1 MLKTMTATEHLIRHG
16 VTPSVQRIAVMNYLL
31 EHRTHPTV
39 DEIYVAL
46 SKDMPT
52 LSKTTVYNTLE
63 LLVKQK
69 AVLELTID
77 SKMSHYDGYTHAHA
91 HFRCRKCGKIHD
103 MLISEAGLEALQID
117 NGYMMEDLQ
126 VYYSGV
132 CPECLRKEN

>member
-1 MLKTMTATEHLIRHG
+1 MTATEHLIKHG
-16 VTPSVQRIAVMNYLL
+16 IRPSVQRIAVMNYLL

-39 DEIYVAL
+39 DEMYVAL

-91 HFRCRKCGKIHD
+91 HFKCKRCGKIFD
-103 MLISEAGLEALQID
+103 LPISDAALNALQIH
-117 NGYMMEDLQ
+117 NGFLKEDLQ
-126 VYYSGV
+126 VYYCGV
-132 CPECLRKEN
+132 CPQCVNNENN

>member
-1 MLKTMTATEHLIRHG
+1 
-16 VTPSVQRIAVMNYLL
+16 MNYLL

-39 DEIYVAL
+39 DEMYVAL

-91 HFRCRKCGKIHD
+91 HFKCKRCGKIFD
-103 MLISEAGLEALQID
+103 LPISDAALNALQID
-117 NGYMMEDLQ
+117 NGFLKEDLQ
-126 VYYSGV
+126 VYYCGV
-132 CPECLRKEN
+132 CPQCVNNENN

>member
-1 MLKTMTATEHLIRHG
+1 MTATEHLIKHG
-16 VTPSVQRIAVMNYLL
+16 IRPSVQRIAVMNYLL

-39 DEIYVAL
+39 DEMYVAL

-91 HFRCRKCGKIHD
+91 HFKCKRCGKISD
-103 MLISEAGLEALQID
+103 LPISDAALNALQID
-117 NGYMMEDLQ
+117 NGFLKEDLQ
-126 VYYSGV
+126 VYYCGV
-132 CPECLRKEN
+132 CPQCVNNENN

>member
-1 MLKTMTATEHLIRHG
+1 MTATEHLIKHG
-16 VTPSVQRIAVMNYLL
+16 IRPSVQRIAVMNYLL

-39 DEIYVAL
+39 DEMYVAL

-91 HFRCRKCGKIHD
+91 HFKCKKCGRIFDLRCRI
-103 MLISEAGLEALQID
+103 
-117 NGYMMEDLQ
+117 
-126 VYYSGV
+126 
-132 CPECLRKEN
+132 ECFANRQRVHEGRPASLLLWCVSAMRE

>member
-1 MLKTMTATEHLIRHG
+1 MTATEHLIKHG
-16 VTPSVQRIAVMNYLL
+16 IRPSVQRIAVMNYLL

-39 DEIYVAL
+39 DEMYVAL

-91 HFRCRKCGKIHD
+91 HFKCKRCGMIFD
-103 MLISEAGLEALQID
+103 LPISDAALNALQID
-117 NGYMMEDLQ
+117 NGFLKEDLQ
-126 VYYSGV
+126 VYYCGV
-132 CPECLRKEN
+132 CPQCVNNENN